1 MLDDVV
7 VGNGNPPPRN
17 TLGEGNPEHS
27 SGNSDGDP
35 ETVKL
40 SKNKGNLWKLLPTYI
55 VVIIQDY
62 KTQDKVKARKS

>member
-40 SKNKGNLWKLLPTYI
+40 SKNKGNL
-55 VVIIQDY
+55 
-62 KTQDKVKARKS
+62 